1 MKKIIQI
8 SVFVLFA
15 IALIGLMGFIYL
27 ERSNQT
33 LHEINIKICRDTDKG
48 FINEN
53 EIYAVIE
60 SIDSIYTKKIKL
72 IKTNELEQ
80 KIRQNPYVEEV
91 DIFVNISNDLIIN
104 VKEKR
109 VVLRIFNQNSIG
121 YYVDENA
128 GILPL
133 SSNYT
138 PRVLIANGYLNSP
151 FVKPFKNIND
161 SVYRSSHLKDLFA
174 LTNLINQNQFLKAQ
188 ISQIYINSK
197 DEFDMI
203 PQLGNQLIQFGKMDD
218 AVDKLNKLEVF
229 YKKALV
235 KAGWEK
241 YETINLQYQG
251 QVVCTQ
257 R

>member
-8 SVFVLFA
+8 SVFTLFA
-15 IALIGLMGFIYL
+15 IALMTLMGFIYL
-27 ERSNQT
+27 ERNNQT
-33 LHEINIKICRDTDKG
+33 LHEVNIKICRVTDKG
-48 FINEN
+48 FISEK
-53 EIYAVIE
+53 EIHTVIE

-72 IKTNELEQ
+72 INTNEIEK

-91 DIFVNISNDLIIN
+91 DVFVNINNDLMIN

-109 VVLRIFNQNSIG
+109 VVLRVFNQNNEG

-133 SSNYT
+133 SSKYT

-151 FVKPFKNIND
+151 YVKPFKNIND
-161 SVYRSSHLKDLFA
+161 SIYHSSHLKDLFI
-174 LTNLINQNQFLKAQ
+174 LTKLINQNLFLKAQ

-203 PQLGNQLIQFGKMDD
+203 PQLGNQLIQFGTIDD
-218 AVDKLNKLEVF
+218 AENKLHKLEVF

-241 YETINLQYQG
+241 YETINLQFKG
-251 QVVCTQ
+251 QVVCS
-257 R
+257 RK

>member
-15 IALIGLMGFIYL
+15 IALVGLMGFIYI

-33 LHEINIKICRDTDKG
+33 LHVVNIKICRDLDKG
-48 FINEN
+48 FISETELHDIVN
-53 EIYAVIE
+53 
-60 SIDSIYTKKIKL
+60 SFDSIHTTQIKH
-72 IKTNELEQ
+72 INTDKLEE
-80 KIRQNPYVEEV
+80 IILQNPYVEEV
-91 DIFVNISNDLIIN
+91 DIFVSISNDLMVS

-109 VVLRIFNQNSIG
+109 VVLRIFNQNSEG
-121 YYVDENA
+121 YYIDENA

-138 PRVLIANGYLNSP
+138 PRVLIVNGYLNTSH
-151 FVKPFKNIND
+151 VKPFNNIND
-161 SVYRSSHLKDLFA
+161 SIYSSTHLKDLLK
-174 LTNLINQNQFLKAQ
+174 LTKLINQNPFLKAQ

-197 DEFDMI
+197 GEYDMI
-203 PQLGNQLIQFGKMDD
+203 PQLGDQLIQFGKMDN
-218 AVDKLNKLEVF
+218 AEKKLNKLEVF
-229 YKKALV
+229 YKQALV

-241 YETINLQYQG
+241 YKTINLKYKN